1 MSDNPPPSHAQY
13 FEQLL
18 AMGTPPPF
26 LEVPPPPTAPGPFP
40 VDASETS
47 PYTPR
52 PMFDSTHPYPMA
64 LHINPT
70 SDRTSDACSQTESQ
84 TPGGSTTSRH
94 QHSTGNTRRKKP
106 TTLSYYQSTEVH
118 APLAEAK
125 ESFAATSF
133 ASGCFFYHQRS
144 RYIETFQTYARDAIA
159 QAATAHGSK
168 YLHLYYYY
176 RCANLLYSAKMP
188 LDKNIMTLVCTV
200 CWYCVYFIFSKT
212 LFRFITHLVHVA
224 VHSKKKR
231 G

>member
-70 SDRTSDACSQTESQ
+70 SDRTSDACSQSESQ

-94 QHSTGNTRRKKP
+94 QHSTENTRRKKP

-133 ASGCFFYHQRS
+133 ASGCSTRHR
-144 RYIETFQTYARDAIA
+144 IA
-159 QAATAHGSK
+159 LVRPRNWRK
-168 YLHLYYYY
+168 F
-176 RCANLLYSAKMP
+176 ANSCVFVYSTRIDPVGFWFLNTICPRAFKP
-188 LDKNIMTLVCTV
+188 
-200 CWYCVYFIFSKT
+200 S
-212 LFRFITHLVHVA
+212 VA
-224 VHSKKKR
+224 
-231 G
+231 

>member
-1 MSDNPPPSHAQY
+1 MSDNPPPSHEQY

-18 AMGTPPPF
+18 AMGTMPPG
-26 LEVPPPPTAPGPFP
+26 PTAPWPFP
-40 VDASETS
+40 ADASETS
-47 PYTPR
+47 PYTLR
-52 PMFDSTHPYPMA
+52 PTSVSTHPYPMA
-64 LHINPT
+64 LRINPMALRINPT
-70 SDRTSDACSQTESQ
+70 SDRTSDACSQSESQ

-94 QHSTGNTRRKKP
+94 QHSTENTRRKKP

-118 APLAEAK
+118 APLAEAR

-168 YLHLYYYY
+168 YFNLYYYY
-176 RCANLLYSAKMP
+176 RCANLLYSAKIP

-200 CWYCVYFIFSKT
+200 LC
-212 LFRFITHLVHVA
+212 LFFFFLKHCLDL
-224 VHSKKKR
+224 
-231 G
+231 